1 MSLEDKVIEVLNELD
16 EKQKKVF
23 GIFCLERVIYLYKKI
38 DETEDL
44 SKVDSSIKK
53 GEAFKLLESIF
64 NQVKKENSIKNI
76 DELIDTCD
84 LLILDTEEL
93 FDNTTENEVSSL
105 VAQGVD
111 YLLRF
116 IKEKEPEYIEY
127 CSSNNIEI
135 LNQLKSEEFYIK
147 SGSKATDEEIM
158 EYVEIIFEKEY
169 KIQLQS
175 LQLIKKGDFNLLEDL
190 KNKSI
195 IEWSN

>member
-53 GEAFKLLESIF
+53 GEACKLLESIF

-158 EYVEIIFEKEY
+158 EYVENIFEKEY